1 MDIFDKLKRVF
12 SSGIIVRDID
22 TGTIKVIDHNRTQA
36 YSKQNKTISKL
47 LKNQQTQSSLS
58 QNYSLNRL
66 ALYRDYDMM
75 DSDALLSSALD
86 VYVF

>member
-22 TGTIKVIDHNRTQA
+22 TGTIKVIDNNRTQA

-47 LKNQQTQSSLS
+47 LKNQQMQSSLS

-66 ALYRDYDMM
+66 SLYRDYDMM

-86 VYVF
+86 IYVF

>member
-1 MDIFDKLKRVF
+1 MDIFDKLKKVF

-47 LKNQQTQSSLS
+47 LKNSQIQSSLS

-86 VYVF
+86 IYVF